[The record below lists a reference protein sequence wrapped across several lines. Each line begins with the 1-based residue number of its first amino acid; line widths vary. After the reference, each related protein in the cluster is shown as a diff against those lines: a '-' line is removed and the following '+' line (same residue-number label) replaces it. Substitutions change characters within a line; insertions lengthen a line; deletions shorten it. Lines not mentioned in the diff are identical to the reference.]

1 MKHYKILAMA
11 SMENEKKAEELLD
24 NDSFKYMGTVLL
36 DSKGVGKVMN
46 TSVDAL
52 VIVTDVL
59 TSEDTKLLERIY
71 MSKKNLVMILLT
83 GTRDIEILTEAMS
96 CGIGKVLTTD
106 MEQSQ
111 IQEEI
116 ISEIAKNRSRG
127 TDAGEQKYDSKILSV
142 FGTKGGAGKTTVSV
156 NMAVALQKKGKKVL
170 LIDLDLQFGD
180 VGVFMDIPVYDTISD
195 LVAEND
201 YSLATVNSYVYTH
214 SSGVRVLLAPQSPE
228 FAELVKPTHVNAI
241 IDAVKDSYDYIIFD
255 LGPTLDDCVL
265 QALELSDTV
274 YFIITPE
281 ISTLKNAKNCMNVLN
296 TLELSKKV
304 KFILNKDG
312 DSYVKK
318 KDVESTLDEDIE
330 LVISSDPKTT
340 IASINR
346 GVPIV
351 IASPKSK
358 VGKEIIRF
366 VNRDEI

>member
-1 MKHYKILAMA
+1 M
-11 SMENEKKAEELLD
+11 
-24 NDSFKYMGTVLL
+24 
-36 DSKGVGKVMN
+36 
-46 TSVDAL
+46 
-52 VIVTDVL
+52 
-59 TSEDTKLLERIY
+59 
-71 MSKKNLVMILLT
+71 
-83 GTRDIEILTEAMS
+83 
-96 CGIGKVLTTD
+96 
-106 MEQSQ
+106 
-111 IQEEI
+111 
-116 ISEIAKNRSRG
+116 
-127 TDAGEQKYDSKILSV
+127 
-142 FGTKGGAGKTTVSV
+142 
-156 NMAVALQKKGKKVL
+156 
-170 LIDLDLQFGD
+170 
-180 VGVFMDIPVYDTISD
+180 
-195 LVAEND
+195 
-201 YSLATVNSYVYTH
+201 
-214 SSGVRVLLAPQSPE
+214 
-228 FAELVKPTHVNAI
+228 
-241 IDAVKDSYDYIIFD
+241 
-255 LGPTLDDCVL
+255 
-265 QALELSDTV
+265 SDTV